1 MYILSLEGEN
11 QMRKT
16 VIVNLYGAPG
26 AGKST
31 GSAYIFGQL
40 KMNNISVELVREF
53 VEDKIYEKSE
63 GVFNDQVYILG
74 KQHFRQTNVKGNVDV
89 IITDCPLIV
98 QAYYTDKYFKMT
110 ILKDVDV
117 IVTDAPL
124 ILLSYYSKKNGF
136 PYTSELEQLILS
148 ILPLVDNVNYFIN
161 RCVPYDTR
169 GRFQTEEE
177 ADIIADEMKSYLNNL
192 NIKYKELDG
201 VKESYDLIVNEIL
214 EKLKEK

>member
-1 MYILSLEGEN
+1 MYILSLKGEN

-53 VEDKIYEKSE
+53 VKDKIYEKSE

-98 QAYYTDKYFKMT
+98 QAYYTDKYK
-110 ILKDVDV
+110 
-117 IVTDAPL
+117 
-124 ILLSYYSKKNGF
+124 F
-136 PYTSELEQLILS
+136 PYADELRQLVLKLYSLENNI
-148 ILPLVDNVNYFIN
+148 NYFVN
-161 RCVPYDTR
+161 RDKPYNPD
-169 GRFQTEEE
+169 GRFQTESDSDSISDNLKEYLDNLGIE
-177 ADIIADEMKSYLNNL
+177 YKEINGNITDYDSVVADIIK
-192 NIKYKELDG
+192 
-201 VKESYDLIVNEIL
+201 IVRGTNE
-214 EKLKEK
+214 ENYSG

>member
-1 MYILSLEGEN
+1 MYILSLKGEN

-53 VEDKIYEKSE
+53 VKDKIYEKSE

-89 IITDCPLIV
+89 IITDCPLII
-98 QAYYTDKYFKMT
+98 QAYYTDKYK
-110 ILKDVDV
+110 
-117 IVTDAPL
+117 
-124 ILLSYYSKKNGF
+124 F
-136 PYTSELEQLILS
+136 PYADELRQLVLKLYSLENNI
-148 ILPLVDNVNYFIN
+148 NYFVN
-161 RCVPYDTR
+161 RDKPYNPD
-169 GRFQTEEE
+169 GRFQTEADSDSISGNLKEYLDNLGVE
-177 ADIIADEMKSYLNNL
+177 YKEINGNITDYDSVVADIIK
-192 NIKYKELDG
+192 
-201 VKESYDLIVNEIL
+201 IVRGTNE
-214 EKLKEK
+214 ENYSG

>member
-1 MYILSLEGEN
+1 MYILSLKGEN

-53 VEDKIYEKSE
+53 VKDKIYEKSE

-89 IITDCPLIV
+89 IITDCPLVI
-98 QAYYTDKYFKMT
+98 QAYYTDKYK
-110 ILKDVDV
+110 
-117 IVTDAPL
+117 
-124 ILLSYYSKKNGF
+124 F
-136 PYTSELEQLILS
+136 PYADELRQLVLKLYSLENNI
-148 ILPLVDNVNYFIN
+148 NYFVN
-161 RCVPYDTR
+161 RDKPYNPD
-169 GRFQTEEE
+169 GRFQTEADSDSISDNLKEYLDNLDIE
-177 ADIIADEMKSYLNNL
+177 YKEINGNITDYDSVVADIIK
-192 NIKYKELDG
+192 
-201 VKESYDLIVNEIL
+201 IVRGTNE
-214 EKLKEK
+214 ENYSG

>member
-1 MYILSLEGEN
+1 MVKYMYILSLKGEN
-11 QMRKT
+11 IIRKT

-53 VEDKIYEKSE
+53 VKDKIYEKSE

-98 QAYYTDKYFKMT
+98 QAYYTDKYK
-110 ILKDVDV
+110 
-117 IVTDAPL
+117 
-124 ILLSYYSKKNGF
+124 F
-136 PYTSELEQLILS
+136 PYADELRQLVLKLYSLENNI
-148 ILPLVDNVNYFIN
+148 NYFVN
-161 RCVPYDTR
+161 RDKPYNPD
-169 GRFQTEEE
+169 GRFQTEADSDSISGNLKEYLDNLGVE
-177 ADIIADEMKSYLNNL
+177 YKEINGNITDYDSVVADIIK
-192 NIKYKELDG
+192 
-201 VKESYDLIVNEIL
+201 IVRGTNE
-214 EKLKEK
+214 ENYSG

>member
-1 MYILSLEGEN
+1 MYILSLKGEN

-53 VEDKIYEKSE
+53 VKDKIYEKSE

-89 IITDCPLIV
+89 IITDCPLII
-98 QAYYTDKYFKMT
+98 QAYYTDKYK
-110 ILKDVDV
+110 
-117 IVTDAPL
+117 
-124 ILLSYYSKKNGF
+124 F
-136 PYTSELEQLILS
+136 PYADELRQLVLKLYSLENNI
-148 ILPLVDNVNYFIN
+148 NYFVN
-161 RCVPYDTR
+161 RDKPYNPD
-169 GRFQTEEE
+169 GRFQTEADSDSISGNLKEYLDNLGIE
-177 ADIIADEMKSYLNNL
+177 YKEINGNITDYDSVVADIIK
-192 NIKYKELDG
+192 
-201 VKESYDLIVNEIL
+201 IVRGTNE
-214 EKLKEK
+214 

>member
-1 MYILSLEGEN
+1 MYILSLKGEN

-53 VEDKIYEKSE
+53 VKDKIYEKSE

-89 IITDCPLIV
+89 IITDCPLII
-98 QAYYTDKYFKMT
+98 QAYYTDKYK
-110 ILKDVDV
+110 
-117 IVTDAPL
+117 
-124 ILLSYYSKKNGF
+124 F
-136 PYTSELEQLILS
+136 PYADELRQLVLKLYSLENNI
-148 ILPLVDNVNYFIN
+148 NYFVN
-161 RCVPYDTR
+161 RDKPYNPD
-169 GRFQTEEE
+169 GRFQTEADSDSISGNLKEYLDNLNIE
-177 ADIIADEMKSYLNNL
+177 YKEINGNITDYDSVVADIIK
-192 NIKYKELDG
+192 
-201 VKESYDLIVNEIL
+201 IVRGTNE
-214 EKLKEK
+214 

>member
-1 MYILSLEGEN
+1 MYILSLKGEN
-11 QMRKT
+11 KMRKT

-53 VEDKIYEKSE
+53 VKDKIYEKSE

-98 QAYYTDKYFKMT
+98 QAYYTDKYK
-110 ILKDVDV
+110 
-117 IVTDAPL
+117 
-124 ILLSYYSKKNGF
+124 F
-136 PYTSELEQLILS
+136 PYADELRQLVLKLYS
-148 ILPLVDNVNYFIN
+148 LEDNINYFVN
-161 RCVPYDTR
+161 RDKPYNPD
-169 GRFQTEEE
+169 GRFQTEADSDSISDNLKEYLDNLDIE
-177 ADIIADEMKSYLNNL
+177 YKEINGNITDYDSVVADIIK
-192 NIKYKELDG
+192 
-201 VKESYDLIVNEIL
+201 IVRGTNE
-214 EKLKEK
+214 ENYSG

>member
-1 MYILSLEGEN
+1 MYILSLKGEN

-53 VEDKIYEKSE
+53 VKDKIYEKSE

-89 IITDCPLIV
+89 IITDCPLII
-98 QAYYTDKYFKMT
+98 QAYYTDKYK
-110 ILKDVDV
+110 
-117 IVTDAPL
+117 
-124 ILLSYYSKKNGF
+124 F
-136 PYTSELEQLILS
+136 PYADELRQLVLKLYSLENNI
-148 ILPLVDNVNYFIN
+148 NYFVN
-161 RCVPYDTR
+161 RDKPYNPD
-169 GRFQTEEE
+169 GRFQTEVDSDSISGNLKEYLDNLGIE
-177 ADIIADEMKSYLNNL
+177 YKEINGNITDYDSVVADIIK
-192 NIKYKELDG
+192 
-201 VKESYDLIVNEIL
+201 IVRGTNG
-214 EKLKEK
+214 

>member
-1 MYILSLEGEN
+1 MYILSLKGEN

-53 VEDKIYEKSE
+53 VKDKIYEKSE

-89 IITDCPLIV
+89 IITDCPLII
-98 QAYYTDKYFKMT
+98 QAYYTDKYK
-110 ILKDVDV
+110 
-117 IVTDAPL
+117 
-124 ILLSYYSKKNGF
+124 F
-136 PYTSELEQLILS
+136 PYADELRQLVLKLYSLENNI
-148 ILPLVDNVNYFIN
+148 NYFVN
-161 RCVPYDTR
+161 RDKPYNPD
-169 GRFQTEEE
+169 GRFQTEADSDSISDNLKEYLDNLNIE
-177 ADIIADEMKSYLNNL
+177 YKEINGNITDYDSVVADIIKMVRGTN
-192 NIKYKELDG
+192 G
-201 VKESYDLIVNEIL
+201 
-214 EKLKEK
+214 

>member
-1 MYILSLEGEN
+1 MYILSLKGEN

-53 VEDKIYEKSE
+53 VKDKIYEKSE

-98 QAYYTDKYFKMT
+98 QAYYTDKYK
-110 ILKDVDV
+110 
-117 IVTDAPL
+117 
-124 ILLSYYSKKNGF
+124 F
-136 PYTSELEQLILS
+136 PYADELRQLVLKLYSLENNI
-148 ILPLVDNVNYFIN
+148 NYFVN
-161 RCVPYDTR
+161 RDKPYNPD
-169 GRFQTEEE
+169 GRFQTEADSDSISSNLKEYLDNLGIE
-177 ADIIADEMKSYLNNL
+177 YKEINGNITDYDSVVEDIIK
-192 NIKYKELDG
+192 
-201 VKESYDLIVNEIL
+201 IVRGTNE
-214 EKLKEK
+214 

>member
-1 MYILSLEGEN
+1 MYILSLKGEN

-53 VEDKIYEKSE
+53 VKDKIYEKSE

-98 QAYYTDKYFKMT
+98 QAYYTDKYK
-110 ILKDVDV
+110 
-117 IVTDAPL
+117 
-124 ILLSYYSKKNGF
+124 F
-136 PYTSELEQLILS
+136 PYADELRQLVLKLYSLENNI
-148 ILPLVDNVNYFIN
+148 NYFVN
-161 RCVPYDTR
+161 RDKPYNPD
-169 GRFQTEEE
+169 GRFQTEADSDSISGNLKEYLDNLGIE
-177 ADIIADEMKSYLNNL
+177 YKEINGNITDYDSVVADIIK
-192 NIKYKELDG
+192 
-201 VKESYDLIVNEIL
+201 IVRGTNE
-214 EKLKEK
+214 

>member
-11 QMRKT
+11 KMRKT

-53 VEDKIYEKSE
+53 VKDKIYEKSE

-89 IITDCPLIV
+89 IITDCPLII
-98 QAYYTDKYFKMT
+98 QAYYTDKYKSPYADELRQLV
-110 ILKDVDV
+110 LK
-117 IVTDAPL
+117 L
-124 ILLSYYSKKNGF
+124 YS
-136 PYTSELEQLILS
+136 LENNI
-148 ILPLVDNVNYFIN
+148 NYFVN
-161 RCVPYDTR
+161 RDKPYNPD
-169 GRFQTEEE
+169 GRFQTEADSDSISDNLKEYLDNLNIE
-177 ADIIADEMKSYLNNL
+177 YKEINGNITDYDSVVADIIKMVR
-192 NIKYKELDG
+192 G
-201 VKESYDLIVNEIL
+201 TNE
-214 EKLKEK
+214 ENYSG

>member
-1 MYILSLEGEN
+1 MYILSLKGEN
-11 QMRKT
+11 KMRKT

-53 VEDKIYEKSE
+53 VKDKIYEKSE

-98 QAYYTDKYFKMT
+98 QAYYTDKYK
-110 ILKDVDV
+110 
-117 IVTDAPL
+117 
-124 ILLSYYSKKNGF
+124 F
-136 PYTSELEQLILS
+136 PYADELRQLVLKLYSLENNI
-148 ILPLVDNVNYFIN
+148 NYFVN
-161 RCVPYDTR
+161 RDKPYNPD
-169 GRFQTEEE
+169 GRFQTEADSDSISDNLKEYLDNLNIE
-177 ADIIADEMKSYLNNL
+177 YKEINGNITDYDTVVADIIKMVRGTN
-192 NIKYKELDG
+192 G
-201 VKESYDLIVNEIL
+201 
-214 EKLKEK
+214 

>member
-1 MYILSLEGEN
+1 MYILSLKGEN

-53 VEDKIYEKSE
+53 VKDKIYEKSE

-89 IITDCPLIV
+89 IITDCPLII
-98 QAYYTDKYFKMT
+98 QAYYTDKYK
-110 ILKDVDV
+110 
-117 IVTDAPL
+117 
-124 ILLSYYSKKNGF
+124 F
-136 PYTSELEQLILS
+136 PYADELRQLVLKLYSLENNI
-148 ILPLVDNVNYFIN
+148 NYFVN
-161 RCVPYDTR
+161 RDKPYNPD
-169 GRFQTEEE
+169 GRFQTEADSDSISDNLKEYLDNLGIE
-177 ADIIADEMKSYLNNL
+177 YKEINGNITDYDSVVEDIIK
-192 NIKYKELDG
+192 
-201 VKESYDLIVNEIL
+201 IVRGTNE
-214 EKLKEK
+214 

>member
-1 MYILSLEGEN
+1 MYILSLKGEN

-53 VEDKIYEKSE
+53 VKDKIYEKSE

-89 IITDCPLIV
+89 IITDCPLII
-98 QAYYTDKYFKMT
+98 QAYYTDKYK
-110 ILKDVDV
+110 
-117 IVTDAPL
+117 
-124 ILLSYYSKKNGF
+124 F
-136 PYTSELEQLILS
+136 PYADELRQLVLKLYSLENNI
-148 ILPLVDNVNYFIN
+148 NYFVN
-161 RCVPYDTR
+161 RDKPYNPD
-169 GRFQTEEE
+169 GRFQTEADSDSISDNLKEYLDNLGIE
-177 ADIIADEMKSYLNNL
+177 YKEINGNITDYDSVVADI
-192 NIKYKELDG
+192 
-201 VKESYDLIVNEIL
+201 VKIVRGTNE
-214 EKLKEK
+214 ENYSG

>member
-1 MYILSLEGEN
+1 MYILSLKGEN

-53 VEDKIYEKSE
+53 VKDKIYEKSE

-89 IITDCPLIV
+89 IITDCPLII
-98 QAYYTDKYFKMT
+98 QAYYTDKYK
-110 ILKDVDV
+110 
-117 IVTDAPL
+117 
-124 ILLSYYSKKNGF
+124 F
-136 PYTSELEQLILS
+136 PYADELRQLVLKLYSLENNI
-148 ILPLVDNVNYFIN
+148 NYFVN
-161 RCVPYDTR
+161 RDKPYNPD
-169 GRFQTEEE
+169 GRFQTEADSDSISGNLKEYLDNLGIE
-177 ADIIADEMKSYLNNL
+177 YKEINGNITDYDSVVADIIK
-192 NIKYKELDG
+192 
-201 VKESYDLIVNEIL
+201 IVRGTNE
-214 EKLKEK
+214 ENYSG

>member
-1 MYILSLEGEN
+1 MVKYMYILSLKGEN

-53 VEDKIYEKSE
+53 VKDKIYEKSE

-98 QAYYTDKYFKMT
+98 QAYYTDKYK
-110 ILKDVDV
+110 
-117 IVTDAPL
+117 
-124 ILLSYYSKKNGF
+124 F
-136 PYTSELEQLILS
+136 PYADELRQLVLKLYSLENNI
-148 ILPLVDNVNYFIN
+148 NYFVN
-161 RCVPYDTR
+161 RDKPYNPD
-169 GRFQTEEE
+169 GRFQTEADSDSISGNLKEYLDNLNIE
-177 ADIIADEMKSYLNNL
+177 YKEINGNITDYDSVVADIIK
-192 NIKYKELDG
+192 
-201 VKESYDLIVNEIL
+201 IVRGTNE
-214 EKLKEK
+214 

>member
-1 MYILSLEGEN
+1 MYILSLKGEN
-11 QMRKT
+11 KMRKT

-53 VEDKIYEKSE
+53 VKDKIYEKSE

-98 QAYYTDKYFKMT
+98 QAYYTDKYK
-110 ILKDVDV
+110 
-117 IVTDAPL
+117 
-124 ILLSYYSKKNGF
+124 F
-136 PYTSELEQLILS
+136 PYADELRQLVLKLYSLENNI
-148 ILPLVDNVNYFIN
+148 NYFVN
-161 RCVPYDTR
+161 RDKPYNPD
-169 GRFQTEEE
+169 GRFQTEADSDSISGNLKEYLDNLNIE
-177 ADIIADEMKSYLNNL
+177 YKEINGNITDYDSVVADIIK
-192 NIKYKELDG
+192 
-201 VKESYDLIVNEIL
+201 IVRGTNE
-214 EKLKEK
+214 ENYSG

>member
-1 MYILSLEGEN
+1 MYILSLKGEN

-53 VEDKIYEKSE
+53 VKDKIYEKSE

-89 IITDCPLIV
+89 IITDCPLII
-98 QAYYTDKYFKMT
+98 QAYYTDKYK
-110 ILKDVDV
+110 
-117 IVTDAPL
+117 
-124 ILLSYYSKKNGF
+124 F
-136 PYTSELEQLILS
+136 PYADELRQLVLKLYSLENNI
-148 ILPLVDNVNYFIN
+148 NYFVN
-161 RCVPYDTR
+161 RDKPYNPD
-169 GRFQTEEE
+169 GRFQTEADSDSISGNLKEYLDNLGIE
-177 ADIIADEMKSYLNNL
+177 YKEINGNITDYDSVVEDIIK
-192 NIKYKELDG
+192 
-201 VKESYDLIVNEIL
+201 IVRGTNE
-214 EKLKEK
+214 ENYSG